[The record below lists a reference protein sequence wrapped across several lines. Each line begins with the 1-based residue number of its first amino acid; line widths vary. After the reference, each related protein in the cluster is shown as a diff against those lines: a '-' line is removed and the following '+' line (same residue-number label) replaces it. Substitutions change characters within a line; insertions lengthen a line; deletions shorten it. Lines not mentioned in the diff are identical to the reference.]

1 MAAYARRIID
11 DELDDLQG
19 QIAAIALEGPKA
31 VGKTA
36 TAMERAATVY
46 QVDNRATRALLEA
59 GPSVWAGAPKPIL
72 FDEWQRWPSVW
83 DEVRR
88 AVDIDHAP
96 DQFLLTGSA
105 LPPYTGENDPHSGA
119 GRIVSIRMRPL
130 SLAERAIEQPT
141 VSLGSLLTGES
152 PPVSGRTVLT
162 AQNYTREIVS
172 SGFPAIRTLTGRA
185 QRAQLDAYLER
196 VVNRDFRDAGH
207 VIRRPARLRRWLAAY
222 AAATST
228 ITSQEKIREAAVSGE
243 GKIASED
250 ADQPFSRKATHAY
263 REVLERLWLLEPL
276 EGWTPS
282 WNHLKRVAQAPRHH
296 LADPA
301 LAARLL
307 GATEDTLLNGTPSL
321 ILDVMTR
328 PRDGTLLGQLFESLV
343 TQSVRVYA
351 QRHEARVRH
360 FRTWDGRQEIDLIV
374 ERADSRVVAIEVKLS
389 ASAEKGDMKHL
400 LWLKEQMGTDLL
412 DMVLVNT
419 GPHAYRHPNGVAV
432 VPAALLGA

>member
-1 MAAYARRIID
+1 MPAYDRRIVD
-11 DELDDLQG
+11 DELDILQG

-36 TAMERAATVY
+36 TALGRASTVY
-46 QVDNRATRALLEA
+46 QLDDPATRALLDA
-59 GPSVWAGAPKPIL
+59 GPAVWASAPKPIL
-72 FDEWQRWPSVW
+72 FDEWQRRPSVW

-88 AVDIDHAP
+88 AVDLDHAP

-105 LPPYTGENDPHSGA
+105 LPPHTGTNDPHSGA

-130 SLAERAIEQPT
+130 ALAERSIEQPT
-141 VSLGSLLTGES
+141 VSLGSLLTGECL
-152 PPVSGRTVLT
+152 PVSGRTDLT
-162 AQNYTREIVS
+162 VQDYTNEILT

-196 VVNRDFRDAGH
+196 VVNRDFREAGH
-207 VIRRPARLRRWLAAY
+207 VVRRPQALRRWMAAY

-228 ITSQEKIREAAVSGE
+228 VTSLEKIREAAVIGE
-243 GKIASED
+243 GKGSAHD
-250 ADQPFSRKATHAY
+250 AQPAARSTTQAY

-276 EGWTPS
+276 DGWTPS
-282 WNHLKRVAQAPRHH
+282 WNQLKRVAQMPRHH

-307 GATEDTLLNGTPSL
+307 GATEGTLLSGATSP
-321 ILDVMTR
+321 ILDRTMR

-360 FRTWDGRQEIDLIV
+360 FRVWDGRHEIDLIV

-389 ASAEKGDMKHL
+389 ASADDGDMEHL
-400 LWLKEQMGTDLL
+400 LWLKAQMGTDLL
-412 DMVLVNT
+412 DMVIINT